1 MFHVGDMVK
10 ALDDGTNYTIT
21 TRGWIGYVTR
31 VINDNIIC
39 VSNSRNGYG
48 ALEEWRVSARYF
60 ELVKSTCI
68 EEKEENKMDVK
79 EIITDDERK
88 SLLKDMEHL
97 LDEYDYDYTD
107 EALNKI
113 IDTWAENK
121 ADLIT
126 AFKKHPNYLE
136 GKFMIAFNHDYVRSV
151 DTRGIRAFGSWMLN
165 RDNALA
171 VREFMPEEMREYVI
185 HNGLFLPS
193 EIFGLLRNM
202 EEYQSQYI
210 TAGQAGDFN
219 KAYANINA
227 CEGQKL
233 SRVMNKLLTYVG
245 YNKLPDYNRE
255 FAKYADAIN
264 PLQITRH
271 TILSVNPLDYLT
283 MSFGNSWASCHTID
297 KTNKRNMPNSYEGMY
312 SSGTVS
318 YMLDKPS
325 MVFYTVDA
333 AYGGK
338 DFWHE
343 PKINRQMFHWAEDKL
358 VQGRLYP
365 QDNDGNGGAYTP
377 YREIVQKIMSEIFE
391 FPNLWTVS
399 KGTDAASKYV
409 VSRGT
414 HYRDYESYSNCT
426 LSRPKG
432 SENEEYFIVG
442 HAPICIKCGYEHDKQ
457 GNISCCASKVTCA
470 NCGCLIESD
479 SNEVIWINGEPYCS
493 DCVSWCDCCESYVV
507 SGVTE
512 VDGGYFVCEDCLEN
526 YYRQCSDCGEYH
538 RESRMTYVDSI
549 EDYVCRDCF
558 EENYCFCDDCGEYF
572 RSGDL
577 TEHNGRWLCD
587 SCLEE
592 AEAQEEDDEEESS
605 EANAEEQAI

>member
-10 ALDDGTNYTIT
+10 ALDDGSHYTIT

-31 VINDNIIC
+31 VINDDIIH
-39 VSNSRNGYG
+39 VSNNRNGHG

-79 EIITDDERK
+79 EIITEEERK

-136 GKFMIAFNHDYVRSV
+136 GKFMIAFSHDYARRV
-151 DTRGIRAFGSWMLN
+151 DARGIIAFRRWVLN
-165 RDNALA
+165 PDNALA

-185 HNGLFLPS
+185 DNGLFLPS
-193 EIFGLLRNM
+193 EIFDSLRGM
-202 EEYQSQYI
+202 EGYQSQYI

-297 KTNKRNMPNSYEGMY
+297 KTNKRNMPNSYQGMY

-333 AYGGK
+333 SYNGN
-338 DFWHE
+338 DFWNE
-343 PKINRQMFHWAEDKL
+343 PKICRQMFHWAEEKL

-365 QDNDGNGGAYTP
+365 QDNDGDDSVYAP
-377 YREIVQKIMSEIFE
+377 YREIVQKIMSEIFDM
-391 FPNLWTVS
+391 PNLWTVS
-399 KGTDAASKYV
+399 KGTCAASKYV
-409 VSRGT
+409 NSDGT
-414 HYRDYESYSNCT
+414 HYRDYENFCNCT

-432 SENEEYFIVG
+432 SENEKYFTIG
-442 HAPICIKCGYEHDKQ
+442 HMPICIKCGEEHSKDD
-457 GNISCCASKVTCA
+457 NISCCASKVTCA
-470 NCGCLIESD
+470 NCGCVIDGDDDE
-479 SNEVIWINGEPYCS
+479 EIIWIEGEPYCRN
-493 DCVSWCDCCESYVV
+493 CVSWCDDCENYFV
-507 SGVTE
+507 GEATE
-512 VDGGYFVCEDCLEN
+512 VAGGYYVCHDCLDN

-549 EDYVCRDCF
+549 EDYVCRDCL
-558 EENYCFCDDCGEYF
+558 EENYSFCDDCGELL
-572 RSGDL
+572 RSEDL

-592 AEAQEEDDEEESS
+592 AKAQEEDDEEEND
-605 EANAEEQAI
+605 EAEAI